1 MPLLKKGKK
10 NEEPASAS
18 PPVEAAAPATTD
30 MAPPPPVA
38 DAPQPEAVAAPPPPP
53 PPMPPARGGN
63 GGARGGRLVGR
74 LYGPPG
80 EQSAAERQRIAEAE
94 FQAAIAPALDL
105 LVAAV
110 PEAQSPQEAARAL
123 EARLGEYTPDP
134 GPGAY
139 VYGDAFDADARVY
152 YRLLKRDYERNPRP
166 SEKRQKSHHL
176 HEKLGLLPGT
186 RGW

>member
-63 GGARGGRLVGR
+63 GGARGGLVGR